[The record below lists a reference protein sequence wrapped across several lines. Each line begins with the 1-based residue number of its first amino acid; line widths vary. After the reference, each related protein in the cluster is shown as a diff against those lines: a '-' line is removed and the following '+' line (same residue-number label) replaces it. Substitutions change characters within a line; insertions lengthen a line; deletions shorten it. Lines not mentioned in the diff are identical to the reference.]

1 MDTITITTPKRV
13 ITIRKASGEDQPY
26 LAQKLERSLINAG
39 AMPDLAREIVNEIT
53 AWISDGVST
62 KQIYQRAFSLLR
74 KKKSHG
80 ALRYRLKQ
88 AMLELGPTGFPFEQL
103 LGLLFEKKGYSVEVG
118 VTVDG
123 KCVTHEMDVI
133 ATREKQQHLMECKYH
148 SDQGHQVSV
157 QVPLYVRSRVDD
169 IVGVRK
175 QLPQYNGFEFTG
187 WVVTNTRF
195 SNDSLAYGNGS
206 GLRLLAWD
214 YPEGNG
220 LKEMLEGEKLFPVT
234 ILSHLN
240 TKEKRALIEQGIVA
254 CTQIKQQPQVLDQF
268 ELTPNKRNAL
278 DKEIKEI
285 CNGVLPSAC

>member
-26 LAQKLERSLINAG
+26 LSHKLERSLINAG
-39 AMPDLAREIVNEIT
+39 AMPDLAREIVNDIT
-53 AWISDGVST
+53 AWISDGIST

-74 KKKSHG
+74 KNKSHG

-118 VTVDG
+118 VTVNG

-133 ATREKQQHLMECKYH
+133 ATLGNQQHLMECKYH
-148 SDQGHQVSV
+148 SDQGYQVSV

-169 IVGVRK
+169 IVGVRQ
-175 QLPQYNGFEFTG
+175 QLPQYKGFEFTG
-187 WVVTNTRF
+187 WLVTNTRF

-206 GLRLLAWD
+206 GLKLLGWD
-214 YPEGNG
+214 YPQGNG

-234 ILSHLN
+234 ILSHLT
-240 TKEKRALIEQGIVA
+240 TKEKRALVEQGIVA
-254 CTQIKQQPQVLDQF
+254 CSQIKQQPQVLDQF
-268 ELTPNKRNAL
+268 ELPLSKRKAI
-278 DKEIKEI
+278 DKEIIEI
-285 CNGVLPSAC
+285 CNGVVAS